1 MSEGPLFFGV
11 RHLSPAGAFH
21 LRRLLD
27 EVRPQLV
34 LVEAP
39 ADLEPLLPDIVRSG
53 TQPPIAMLA
62 YTREPP
68 VRSLLYPLAEY
79 SPEYQAMLWARE
91 HNVPCRFMDLP
102 SDIFLALSACDVVE
116 EEEADAEDDA
126 EEAKDG
132 VEEPAGE
139 EETPDET
146 GPDGESGAGA
156 SGTTGDGADGKDER
170 EAHELFWERVL
181 EHAADGEDY
190 RQGAAAYG
198 KELRLR
204 EETENRDAR
213 RDLAEGRIREA
224 YMCRV
229 MAQAV
234 AAGVPARRMVVVT
247 GAYHLE
253 GLRSVPPMTDAELA
267 ALPRRPAACTLMPY
281 TSYRLSSRSGY
292 GAGTKAPA
300 YSSLIWQGLHR
311 QEPRWHARAYLAR
324 IARFLR
330 QEGHPVS
337 TADVIEAVRL
347 ADALARL
354 RGFDVPAL
362 PDLRDAA
369 ITCLGG
375 GSLAR
380 ISRAVADAE
389 IGTQVGSL
397 PERVSRTS
405 LQDDFDRCLRAL
417 KLERFRTPAPQELSL
432 DLRENRRVKSAA
444 SAFLGLR
451 RSFFLHRLRVLGISF
466 ATLRDGSSGR
476 AEGWSLCWTPETE
489 IELVE
494 RSLTGNSIQEAV
506 AAQFRQ
512 TLAEAGSP
520 AAVAAVIEDAFAC
533 GMVAELHRAAAALQ
547 ALSTEATDFADLA
560 GTAARLSFVLR
571 FGDVRRMDTRPLEP
585 LLQQIFLRCCL
596 LLSAACD
603 CDDKS
608 AEPVLSAMDSLDGV
622 ARAHAFLDEAFWL
635 RMLEDEA
642 ERDEGNACLSG
653 LAAAILLE
661 RGKMPDDRLQ
671 CLARRHLSP
680 GMPVDSGAGWF
691 AGLARKNRHALIGRL
706 PLWEDLSRYI
716 DSLDDETFKRA
727 LLVLRRALADF
738 SAGEKNSIAENLAE
752 IWGLDG
758 AQVSEVLNAALSGEA
773 EEMLQDIESFNFDDL

>member
-1 MSEGPLFFGV
+1 MSGEPVFFGV

-21 LRRLLD
+21 LRLLLD
-27 EVRPQLV
+27 DVRPQLV

-102 SDIFLALSACDVVE
+102 SDVFLALSTGDGIE
-116 EEEADAEDDA
+116 EEPGDEAGEEDSAE
-126 EEAKDG
+126 K
-132 VEEPAGE
+132 PAGE
-139 EETPDET
+139 RKTPDET
-146 GPDGESGAGA
+146 GPDGESGADTV
-156 SGTTGDGADGKDER
+156 GTTGNRPDGKDER

-181 EHAADGEDY
+181 EHAADGESY
-190 RQGAAAYG
+190 RLGAAAYG
-198 KELRLR
+198 KQLRLR
-204 EETENRDAR
+204 EETENRGAR
-213 RDLAEGRIREA
+213 HEHAEARIREA
-224 YMCRV
+224 HMRRV
-229 MAQAV
+229 IGQAL
-234 AAGVPARRMVVVT
+234 AAGVPAERMVVVT

-253 GLRSVPPMTDAELA
+253 GLRNVPPLTDAELK
-267 ALPRRPAACTLMPY
+267 ALPRRAAACTLMPY

-292 GAGTKAPA
+292 GAGAKAPA

-311 QEPRWHARAYLAR
+311 QEPHWHARAYLAR
-324 IARFLR
+324 VARFQR

-347 ADALARL
+347 ADALALL
-354 RGFDVPAL
+354 RGSAVPAL

-380 ISRAVADAE
+380 ISRAVADTE
-389 IGTQVGSL
+389 IGTQVGTL

-405 LQDDFDRCLRAL
+405 LQDDFDRSLRDL
-417 KLERFRTPAPQELSL
+417 KLERFRTPVEQGLTL
-432 DLRENRRVKSAA
+432 DLRENRRVKSAK

-466 ATLRDGSSGR
+466 AMLRDGSTGR
-476 AEGWSLCWTPETE
+476 DEGWNLRWTPETE

-494 RSLTGNSIQEAV
+494 RSLTGNSIRQAV
-506 AAQFRQ
+506 AAHFRQ
-512 TLAEAGSP
+512 TLDEAGSP
-520 AAVAAVIEDAFAC
+520 AAVAAVIEEAFSC
-533 GMVAELHRAAAALQ
+533 GMSTELHRAAAALQ
-547 ALSTEATDFADLA
+547 AVSIEATELGDLA
-560 GTAARLSFVLR
+560 ATADRLSFVLR

-603 CDDKS
+603 CDDKA
-608 AEPVLSAMDSLDGV
+608 AEPILSAMDSLDGV
-622 ARAHAFLDEAFWL
+622 ARAHAFLPEEFWL
-635 RMLEDEA
+635 RALDDEA

-653 LAAAILLE
+653 LAAAVLLE

-671 CLARRHLSP
+671 RLVRRRLSP
-680 GMPVDSGAGWF
+680 GMPVDRGAGWF
-691 AGLARKNRHALIGRL
+691 AGLVRRNRHALMGCL
-706 PLWEDLSRYI
+706 SLWEDLAQYV
-716 DSLDDETFKRA
+716 DSLDDEEFKRA

-738 SAGEKNSIAENLAE
+738 SAGEKNGIAENLAE
-752 IWGLDG
+752 IWGLGG
-758 AQVSEVLNAALSGEA
+758 AQTSEVLNAALSGEA

>member
-1 MSEGPLFFGV
+1 M
-11 RHLSPAGAFH
+11 
-21 LRRLLD
+21 
-27 EVRPQLV
+27 RP
-34 LVEAP
+34 ERP
-39 ADLEPLLPDIVRSG
+39 G
-53 TQPPIAMLA
+53 T
-62 YTREPP
+62 
-68 VRSLLYPLAEY
+68 
-79 SPEYQAMLWARE
+79 
-91 HNVPCRFMDLP
+91 
-102 SDIFLALSACDVVE
+102 
-116 EEEADAEDDA
+116 
-126 EEAKDG
+126 
-132 VEEPAGE
+132 
-139 EETPDET
+139 
-146 GPDGESGAGA
+146 
-156 SGTTGDGADGKDER
+156 GADGKDER

-234 AAGVPARRMVVVT
+234 AAGVPAGRMVVVT

-330 QEGHPVS
+330 QEGIRSRRPTSSRRCGWPMRWPGCGASTCRPCRICATPRSPVW
-337 TADVIEAVRL
+337 AA
-347 ADALARL
+347 
-354 RGFDVPAL
+354 GAL
-362 PDLRDAA
+362 PASAGPWPMRR
-369 ITCLGG
+369 
-375 GSLAR
+375 SAR
-380 ISRAVADAE
+380 RW
-389 IGTQVGSL
+389 GSL

-547 ALSTEATDFADLA
+547 APEHRSHGLCRSGRHGGPFVFRAAFRRCAA
-560 GTAARLSFVLR
+560 HGYAASGTAA
-571 FGDVRRMDTRPLEP
+571 
-585 LLQQIFLRCCL
+585 
-596 LLSAACD
+596 AAD
-603 CDDKS
+603 I
-608 AEPVLSAMDSLDGV
+608 P
-622 ARAHAFLDEAFWL
+622 
-635 RMLEDEA
+635 
-642 ERDEGNACLSG
+642 
-653 LAAAILLE
+653 
-661 RGKMPDDRLQ
+661 
-671 CLARRHLSP
+671 
-680 GMPVDSGAGWF
+680 
-691 AGLARKNRHALIGRL
+691 
-706 PLWEDLSRYI
+706 
-716 DSLDDETFKRA
+716 A
-727 LLVLRRALADF
+727 LLPAAFRRLRL
-738 SAGEKNSIAENLAE
+738 
-752 IWGLDG
+752 
-758 AQVSEVLNAALSGEA
+758 
-773 EEMLQDIESFNFDDL
+773 

>member
-1 MSEGPLFFGV
+1 MSGEPVFFGV

-27 EVRPQLV
+27 DVRPQIV

-39 ADLEPLLPDIVRSG
+39 VDLEPLLPDIVRPG
-53 TQPPIAMLA
+53 TQPPIAILA

-79 SPEYQAMLWARE
+79 SPEYQAILWARE
-91 HNVPCRFMDLP
+91 HGVPCRFMDLP
-102 SDIFLALSACDVVE
+102 SDVFLALSTGDGIE
-116 EEEADAEDDA
+116 EEPEGDA
-126 EEAKDG
+126 EEA
-132 VEEPAGE
+132 AGGRD
-139 EETPDET
+139 TPD
-146 GPDGESGAGA
+146 GR
-156 SGTTGDGADGKDER
+156 DER
-170 EAHELFWERVL
+170 ETHDLFWERVL
-181 EHAADGEDY
+181 EHAEV
-190 RQGAAAYG
+190 
-198 KELRLR
+198 
-204 EETENRDAR
+204 
-213 RDLAEGRIREA
+213 RIREA
-224 YMCRV
+224 HMRRI
-229 MAQAV
+229 MEQAV
-234 AAGVPARRMVVVT
+234 AAGVPAERMVVVT

-267 ALPRRPAACTLMPY
+267 SLPRRSTACTLMPY

-292 GAGTKAPA
+292 GAGARAPA
-300 YSSLIWQGLHR
+300 YSSMIWQGLHR
-311 QEPRWHARAYLAR
+311 QEPRWHARAYLTR

-330 QEGHPVS
+330 QEGHSVS
-337 TADVIEAVRL
+337 TANVIEAVRL

-375 GSLAR
+375 GSLVR
-380 ISRAVADAE
+380 ISRAVADTE

-417 KLERFRTPAPQELSL
+417 KLERFRTPVAQELSL
-432 DLRENRRVKSAA
+432 DLRENRRVKSAD

-494 RSLTGNSIQEAV
+494 RSLTGNSIRQAV
-506 AAQFRQ
+506 AARFRQ

-520 AAVAAVIEDAFAC
+520 ATVAVVIEDAFAC
-533 GMVAELHRAAAALQ
+533 GMATELHRAAAALQ
-547 ALSTEATDFADLA
+547 ALSTEATDLADLA

-596 LLSAACD
+596 LLPAACD

-608 AEPVLSAMDSLDGV
+608 AGPVLSAMDSLDGV
-622 ARAHAFLDEAFWL
+622 ARAGLPDWSGATAMRSWDVV
-635 RMLEDEA
+635 
-642 ERDEGNACLSG
+642 LSG
-653 LAAAILLE
+653 KSSRSMSTVWTMRASNGLCWCCGVPWPIFPPGKRTASRKIWE
-661 RGKMPDDRLQ
+661 RSGDSMAHRSARPSMPL
-671 CLARRHLSP
+671 
-680 GMPVDSGAGWF
+680 
-691 AGLARKNRHALIGRL
+691 
-706 PLWEDLSRYI
+706 
-716 DSLDDETFKRA
+716 
-727 LLVLRRALADF
+727 
-738 SAGEKNSIAENLAE
+738 
-752 IWGLDG
+752 
-758 AQVSEVLNAALSGEA
+758 
-773 EEMLQDIESFNFDDL
+773 

>member
-1 MSEGPLFFGV
+1 MSGEPVFFGV

-27 EVRPQLV
+27 DVRPQIV

-39 ADLEPLLPDIVRSG
+39 VDLEPLLPDIVRPG
-53 TQPPIAMLA
+53 TQPPIAILA

-79 SPEYQAMLWARE
+79 SPEYQAILWARE
-91 HNVPCRFMDLP
+91 HGVPYRFMDLP
-102 SDIFLALSACDVVE
+102 SDVFLALSTGDGIE
-116 EEEADAEDDA
+116 EEPEGDA
-126 EEAKDG
+126 EEA
-132 VEEPAGE
+132 AGGRD
-139 EETPDET
+139 TPD
-146 GPDGESGAGA
+146 GR
-156 SGTTGDGADGKDER
+156 DER
-170 EAHELFWERVL
+170 ETHDLFWERVL
-181 EHAADGEDY
+181 EHAADGEGY
-190 RQGAAAYG
+190 RLGAAAYG
-198 KELRLR
+198 KQLRLR

-213 RDLAEGRIREA
+213 HEHAEVRIREA
-224 YMCRV
+224 HMRRI
-229 MAQAV
+229 MEQAV
-234 AAGVPARRMVVVT
+234 AAGVPAERMVVVT

-267 ALPRRPAACTLMPY
+267 SLPRRSTACTLMPY

-292 GAGTKAPA
+292 GAGARAPA
-300 YSSLIWQGLHR
+300 YSSMIWQGLHR
-311 QEPRWHARAYLAR
+311 QEPRWHARAYLTR

-330 QEGHPVS
+330 QEGHSVS
-337 TADVIEAVRL
+337 TANVIEAVRL

-375 GSLAR
+375 GSLVR
-380 ISRAVADAE
+380 ISRAVADTE

-417 KLERFRTPAPQELSL
+417 KLERFRTPVAQELSL
-432 DLRENRRVKSAA
+432 DLRENRRVKSAD

-494 RSLTGNSIQEAV
+494 RSLTGNSIRQAV
-506 AAQFRQ
+506 AARFRQ

-520 AAVAAVIEDAFAC
+520 AAVAVVIEDAFAC
-533 GMVAELHRAAAALQ
+533 GMATELHRAAAALQ
-547 ALSTEATDFADLA
+547 ALSTEATDLANLA

-596 LLSAACD
+596 LLPAACD

-608 AEPVLSAMDSLDGV
+608 AGPVLSAMDSLDGV
-622 ARAHAFLDEAFWL
+622 ARAHAVLDEAFWL
-635 RMLEDEA
+635 RMLEDQA
-642 ERDEGNACLSG
+642 ERDDGNACLSG

-661 RGKMPDDRLQ
+661 RGKMPDDLLQ
-671 CLARRHLSP
+671 VLVRRRLSP
-680 GMPVDSGAGWF
+680 GMPVDRGAGWF
-691 AGLARKNRHALIGRL
+691 AGLVRRNRHALMGRRS
-706 PLWEDLSRYI
+706 LWEELSQYV
-716 DSLDDETFKRA
+716 DTLDDESFKRA

-738 SAGEKNSIAENLAE
+738 SAGEKNSIAENLGE
-752 IWGLDG
+752 IWGL
-758 AQVSEVLNAALSGEA
+758 VSKSKSP
-773 EEMLQDIESFNFDDL
+773 QTYI

>member
-21 LRRLLD
+21 LRRLLE

-91 HNVPCRFMDLP
+91 HGVPCRFMDLP
-102 SDIFLALSACDVVE
+102 SDIFLALQSCDVVE
-116 EEEADAEDDA
+116 EEGEEREDVVDDAED
-126 EEAKDG
+126 
-132 VEEPAGE
+132 PAGQG
-139 EETPDET
+139 ETPDET
-146 GPDGESGAGA
+146 GPDGEMEPDSKA
-156 SGTTGDGADGKDER
+156 ER

-181 EHAADGEDY
+181 EHAADGEGY

-198 KELRLR
+198 RQLRLR
-204 EETENRDAR
+204 EETEDRYAR

-234 AAGVPARRMVVVT
+234 AAGVPAGRMVVVT

-253 GLRSVPPMTDAELA
+253 GLQSVPPMTDAELA

-292 GAGTKAPA
+292 GAGAKAPA

-311 QEPRWHARAYLAR
+311 QEPRWHARAYLTG

-369 ITCLGG
+369 VTCLGG
-375 GSLAR
+375 GSFAR
-380 ISRAVADAE
+380 ISRAVADTE

-405 LQDDFDRCLRAL
+405 LQDDFDRCLREL
-417 KLERFRTPAPQELSL
+417 KLERFRTPVAQELSL

-466 ATLRDGSSGR
+466 AALQEGSSGR
-476 AEGWSLCWTPETE
+476 AEGWIFCWTPETE

-494 RSLTGNSIQEAV
+494 RSLTGNSIQEAA

-512 TLAEAGSP
+512 SLAEVGSP

-533 GMVAELHRAAAALQ
+533 GMATELHRAAAALQ
-547 ALSTEATDFADLA
+547 ALSTEATDLADLA

-608 AEPVLSAMDSLDGV
+608 AGPVLSAMDSLDGV

-642 ERDEGNACLSG
+642 ERDDGNACLSG

-671 CLARRHLSP
+671 RLVRRRLSP

-706 PLWEDLSRYI
+706 SLWEDLSRYI

-738 SAGEKNSIAENLAE
+738 SAGEKNGIAENLAE
-752 IWGLDG
+752 IWGLGG
-758 AQVSEVLNAALSGEA
+758 AQTSEVLNAALSGEA

>member
-39 ADLEPLLPDIVRSG
+39 SDLEPLLPDIVRSG

-91 HNVPCRFMDLP
+91 HGVPCHFMDLP

-116 EEEADAEDDA
+116 EEADAENDA
-126 EEAKDG
+126 EDS
-132 VEEPAGE
+132 AGE
-139 EETPDET
+139 GETPGET
-146 GPDGESGAGA
+146 GTDGESGSDAA
-156 SGTTGDGADGKDER
+156 GTTRDGTDAKDER

-181 EHAADGEDY
+181 EHAADGEGY

-204 EETENRDAR
+204 EETEDRDAR
-213 RDLAEGRIREA
+213 RDRAEGRIREA

-234 AAGVPARRMVVVT
+234 AAGVPAGRMVVVT

-253 GLRSVPPMTDAELA
+253 GLQSVPPMTDAELA

-281 TSYRLSSRSGY
+281 TSYRLSSLSGY

-311 QEPRWHARAYLAR
+311 RDPRWHARAYLTC
-324 IARFLR
+324 IARYLR
-330 QEGHPVS
+330 REGHPVS

-347 ADALARL
+347 ADALALL
-354 RGFDVPAL
+354 RGSAVPAL

-389 IGTQVGSL
+389 IGTQVGTL

-405 LQDDFDRCLRAL
+405 LQDDFDRCLRDL
-417 KLERFRTPAPQELSL
+417 KLERFRTPVPQELSL
-432 DLRENRRVKSAA
+432 DLRENRRVKSAK

-451 RSFFLHRLRVLGISF
+451 RSFFLHQLRVLGISF

-476 AEGWSLCWTPETE
+476 DEGWSLRWTPETE

-494 RSLTGNSIQEAV
+494 RSLTGNSIRQAV
-506 AAQFRQ
+506 ASHFRQ
-512 TLAEAGSP
+512 KLDVAGSP
-520 AAVAAVIEDAFAC
+520 AAVAAVIEEAFAC
-533 GMVAELHRAAAALQ
+533 GMATELHRAAAALQ
-547 ALSTEATDFADLA
+547 AVSIDAAELADLA
-560 GTAARLSFVLR
+560 TTAGRLSFVLR
-571 FGDVRRMDTRPLEP
+571 FGSVRRLDTRPLEP

-608 AEPVLSAMDSLDGV
+608 SGPILSAMDSLDGV
-622 ARAHAFLDEAFWL
+622 ARAHAFLPEDFWL
-635 RMLEDEA
+635 RALDDEA
-642 ERDEGNACLSG
+642 ERDGGNACLSG
-653 LAAAILLE
+653 LATAILLE
-661 RGKMPDDRLQ
+661 RGKMPDDRLH
-671 CLARRHLSP
+671 CLVRRRLSP
-680 GMPVDSGAGWF
+680 GTPVDRGAGWF
-691 AGLARKNRHALIGRL
+691 AGLAGKNRHALIGCL
-706 PLWEDLSRYI
+706 SLWEELSLYI

-727 LLVLRRALADF
+727 LLVLRRAFADF
-738 SAGEKNSIAENLAE
+738 SAGEKNGIAENLGE
-752 IWGLDG
+752 IWGLSG
-758 AQVSEVLNAALSGEA
+758 AQVSETLNAALSGEA
-773 EEMLQDIESFNFDDL
+773 EEMLQNIESFNFDDL